1 MAHGGWPGGPGSSSS
16 WRRLLRLSRLA
27 NGSSPF
33 PAPRPRAL
41 LWPPSAPRD
50 RPNWFLCS
58 GMVPPV
64 SLRQLRQRRTAGTG
78 GGPSLCPSRGRR
90 ESGRRASAQT
100 DAAQVEPCALRAPR
114 RQVGPRPRPPPRG
127 SRDLVALSSPSAR
140 VSPRAAFATPPAP
153 RRFPAAL
160 VCPGPH
166 PGSVTAPARKA
177 GGAPAPRN

>member
-114 RQVGPRPRPPPRG
+114 RQVGPGRGLRLAGPATWSLSALPALASPRGLRSPRRQLRVAFPPPSSVLAPTRG
-127 SRDLVALSSPSAR
+127 R
-140 VSPRAAFATPPAP
+140 
-153 RRFPAAL
+153 
-160 VCPGPH
+160 
-166 PGSVTAPARKA
+166 
-177 GGAPAPRN
+177 